1 MGVTPE
7 KAIKLAV
14 NEKMREYFEKE
25 DGSISLRHEMIAGAT
40 AGLCQVAASNPVE
53 IGLHMCY
60 QLKREPYEL
69 MMLM

>member
-25 DGSISLRHEMIAGAT
+25 DGTISLRHEMIAGAT

-53 IGLHMCY
+53 IGLYTQH
-60 QLKREPYEL
+60 EL
-69 MMLM
+69 PFEERTV